1 MDLLTSNVHAAA
13 PYCARQLKHKQ
24 DHVRFQRERLEQQEV
39 GLQDIRKN
47 DRLRSAKNV
56 DYTS

>member
-1 MDLLTSNVHAAA
+1 MRMWPHPTVLTTEE
-13 PYCARQLKHKQ
+13 Q
-24 DHVRFQRERLEQQEV
+24 DHVRFQQGRQEV
-39 GLQDIRKN
+39 GLQGIRKN